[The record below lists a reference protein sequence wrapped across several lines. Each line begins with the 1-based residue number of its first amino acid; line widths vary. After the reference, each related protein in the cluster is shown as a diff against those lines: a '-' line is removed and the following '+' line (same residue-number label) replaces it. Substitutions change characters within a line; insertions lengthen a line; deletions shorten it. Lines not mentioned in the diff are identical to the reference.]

1 MNNSAFG
8 RVAQKAKPAL
18 WLLILISLLVNV
30 GMLIQPFFFMNMSFS
45 VIMPRDG
52 DALSFLIGILMFVFA
67 MIFLFDMIRHRILNR
82 IAMLFE
88 SSLAPDVHY
97 SMINYTNKN
106 PGAVLTQPM
115 GFLEQIRMFISGGS
129 AVGFLDLPFLPIYLI
144 AIFVLEPL
152 FFAYTL
158 FAVSLVALL
167 TVIDHIYTSKALKA
181 YSEANAEAS
190 KQLNAHMLAAESVL
204 VMGMKKRLYHRWLR
218 SFFQALTH
226 QNRQLTIYAKIA
238 NLSKMVRHLTPMGMM
253 GVGAYISMN
262 PSPTGEPV
270 SVFVVMAASILMGR
284 VIAIADMSIS
294 GWKMMIMAWSSFFGL
309 KQLLDEHGPEENQK
323 TMVLTQPI
331 HQVQLE
337 GVSFVSPRTG
347 AVVIR
352 GVSLLAT
359 KGQLWAIMGGSG
371 SGKSTLARVIL
382 SIWQLTQ
389 GSLRVNDIE
398 LKTLDMTALGSYIG
412 YLPQD
417 IELLS
422 GTIAQNI
429 SRFHLNPNLD
439 MIQEAA
445 MLAGVDR
452 WIHQLPN
459 GYDTMV
465 GFEEGHIVSGGQRQQ
480 IALARAYF
488 GRPSLL
494 VLDEPNANLD
504 EQGEVRLNQALA
516 FFRSIGSIVFIVSH
530 RTKVLEIADQLLI
543 LNRGVVSYSGSPKD
557 IEAQA

>member
-1 MNNSAFG
+1 
-8 RVAQKAKPAL
+8 
-18 WLLILISLLVNV
+18 
-30 GMLIQPFFFMNMSFS
+30 
-45 VIMPRDG
+45 
-52 DALSFLIGILMFVFA
+52 
-67 MIFLFDMIRHRILNR
+67 
-82 IAMLFE
+82 
-88 SSLAPDVHY
+88 
-97 SMINYTNKN
+97 
-106 PGAVLTQPM
+106 
-115 GFLEQIRMFISGGS
+115 
-129 AVGFLDLPFLPIYLI
+129 
-144 AIFVLEPL
+144 
-152 FFAYTL
+152 
-158 FAVSLVALL
+158 
-167 TVIDHIYTSKALKA
+167 
-181 YSEANAEAS
+181 
-190 KQLNAHMLAAESVL
+190 
-204 VMGMKKRLYHRWLR
+204 
-218 SFFQALTH
+218 
-226 QNRQLTIYAKIA
+226 
-238 NLSKMVRHLTPMGMM
+238 MVRHLTPMGMM